1 IKCMEESAL
10 LVKLAAIDALG
21 KLKDER
27 AAGPLAKLVTEP
39 GPRVQA
45 VKALQS
51 LGSKAEDAEIALL
64 ANPEPEVKLE
74 ACRLLKE
81 AGSSKSV
88 TALEALTQDAN
99 KSVAQA
105 AKDAIAAIAN
115 RK

>member
-1 IKCMEESAL
+1 MEESAL

-21 KLKDER
+21 NLKDER
-27 AAGPLAKLVTEP
+27 AAEPLAKLVTEP

-51 LGSKAEDAEIALL
+51 LGSKAEAAEIALL
-64 ANPEPEVKLE
+64 AHAEPEVRLE
-74 ACRLLKE
+74 ACRLLKN
-81 AGSSKSV
+81 AGTDASLAALQ
-88 TALEALTQDAN
+88 TAAQDDN

-105 AKDAIAAIAN
+105 AKDAMAAIAN